1 MLRLAVNMKIENH
14 ANYVVLEDEKN
25 DIMDFA
31 SFIESQVSSKYK
43 GQNVVLNLL
52 KYDSLEL
59 PELLLFLKISN
70 LHRKTKHSFVIVN
83 DAIAIDEIPFE
94 MVVVPTIRE
103 AGDIIEMEEI
113 ERDLGF

>member
-1 MLRLAVNMKIENH
+1 MKIENH
-14 ANYVVLEDEKN
+14 PDYVVLEDEKN
-25 DIMDFA
+25 DISSFA
-31 SFIESQVSSKYK
+31 SFIESQVPSKYK

-59 PELLLFLKISN
+59 LELLMFLKVSN

-83 DAIAIDEIPFE
+83 DAISMDEIPYE
-94 MVVVPTIRE
+94 MIVVPTVQE